1 MFSRTKEFSMGLERK
16 RKEKRK
22 WKKTTLTTSEMLLK
36 AEIRVSNT
44 VTKRNWVLLF
54 HQETK

>member
-1 MFSRTKEFSMGLERK
+1 MFNRTKEFSMGLERR

-44 VTKRNWVLLF
+44 VTKRN
-54 HQETK
+54 